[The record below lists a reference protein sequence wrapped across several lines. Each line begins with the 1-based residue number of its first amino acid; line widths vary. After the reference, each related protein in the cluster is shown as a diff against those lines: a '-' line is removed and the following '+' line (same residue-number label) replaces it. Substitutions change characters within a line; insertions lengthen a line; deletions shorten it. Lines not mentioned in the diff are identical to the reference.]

1 MTWNLPHAPVA
12 ARHDDHADAL
22 LAAAMAAHAG
32 TPVARAAA
40 AALPSSLSPWHAA
53 SVSVDAPA
61 PAARLPQDQ
70 AAGLRRLFAAR
81 QLRFVPIVSNPFITF
96 GGVLI
101 ERLCSALADMQ
112 VSSLVVDASERA
124 AAPAELAQFDL
135 AEGIEPLS
143 PRVSYLAARGLP
155 ARHAD
160 HRGSTAAFLDA
171 VAEAAPFAQVVLV
184 LGSAIELARLFGRPM
199 PGTGAPRP
207 LVLCDDRAEALTHA
221 YTALKL
227 LAQRAD
233 WHAHDLLL
241 CADPG
246 SERAARVAQ
255 RLAHCA
261 ENFLGGVQRA
271 WVAVDPA
278 ESALAEPAP
287 TLVRMV
293 QELVTAGQVHAVR
306 EAQPGPGTVL
316 PAPFAGALN

>member
-1 MTWNLPHAPVA
+1 MTWTLPHAPVA
-12 ARHDDHADAL
+12 PRHDDHADAL

-32 TPVARAAA
+32 TPAARAAA
-40 AALPSSLSPWHAA
+40 AALPAGPSPWHAA
-53 SVSVDAPA
+53 SVNVDAPA

-241 CADPG
+241 CADPA
-246 SERAARVAQ
+246 SAQAARVAQ
-255 RLAHCA
+255 RLAQCA